1 MKGTLTSIGM
11 LTEEEKV
18 QISEDSSLASIAA
31 RSLAEIKSD
40 FDVDLLLGLT
50 EADVLARRKRWGKNQ
65 VIPEDQV
72 TVFQLLYRQFASSVV
87 VLLLVAALISF
98 ATGDHLQA
106 IGILIAVIINA
117 VVGFI
122 TEMRAKVSLEA
133 LEQIASPTTR
143 VVRGGSDHTVLA
155 SDLVPGDLVKLD
167 AGSRVPAD
175 LRIIEDASLCLDESV
190 LTGESIAKTKSS
202 TILADHEGDEAD
214 SFSTIAY
221 HGTHV
226 LDGRGMGVVVKTGSD
241 TSLGELQQSLIES
254 HTVPTPMEVRL
265 EELGR
270 QLTWLTV
277 VMCVVIVA
285 IGLLYKHDF
294 WSMLEAAIALAVAA
308 IPEGLPV
315 VATLALAMGTQKMV
329 KLGSLIRQLAA
340 VETLGCTT
348 IICSDKTGTLTQN
361 KLMVTDICLGV
372 DELKVSGEGFKP
384 EGKIEK
390 TSSGQESYRC
400 EDDAVL
406 QELVLAGLLCN
417 DSTLTEEPEEGWVIL
432 GDPTEGALLVLAA
445 KAGLGSELIEVSQ
458 AHKRL
463 KEFPFDLERKRMVT
477 INALGSSSGSEAENE
492 VRAFIKGSPEVVI
505 ESCSHLRTGS
515 GLDDLDEEWRARYLA
530 LNDQYAGKGLRV
542 LALAEKNLSKDEV
555 ESCSF
560 SDFEQ
565 GLTLL
570 GLVAMQD
577 RARKGVYEAIQ
588 KCRSAG
594 IKVMM
599 LTGDQVRTAVNIA
612 KDLKL
617 AETIAERSVVSGA
630 QLGKLTS
637 SEEKERL
644 KEAVV
649 LARVNPS
656 LKLNIV
662 KTLQEMGNVVAMTGD
677 GVNDAPALKQAN
689 IGVAMGRS
697 GTDLAREASNMVIT
711 DDNFATIVSAI
722 KEGRMIYENIRRAI
736 CYLLTAT
743 VASVV
748 TIAAAIIYDG
758 TLAMEPLQLLWLNLI
773 MHIFP
778 GLGIVMQEAAPGIM
792 QRPPRDAKES
802 IIGRFEAEQIVVR
815 ALAVSIGV
823 LGAIIMTRL
832 VDGSDLYV
840 TTVAFS
846 TIAIGLLFQAWA
858 WLFLNPDHKAPKP
871 PVNRFMYLMMFVSY
885 LSVIT
890 AVYLPGLASIL
901 KTQPLELPELFT
913 VFFFSGGSVILTLF
927 YEYLRPLLAG
937 KKKSV

>member
-1 MKGTLTSIGM
+1 M
-11 LTEEEKV
+11 LTEEDKV
-18 QISEDSSLASIAA
+18 EIGEDRSLASIAA

-40 FDVDLLLGLT
+40 FDVDLAAGLT
-50 EADVLARRKRWGKNQ
+50 EAEVLARLKRWGKNQ

-98 ATGDHLQA
+98 ATGDHIQA

-175 LRIIEDASLCLDESV
+175 LRLVEDASLCLDESV
-190 LTGESIAKTKSS
+190 LTGESISKTKSS
-202 TILADHEGDEAD
+202 TILTEHDKDGAD

-221 HGTHV
+221 HGTYV

-277 VMCVVIVA
+277 VMCIVIVV

-315 VATLALAMGTQKMV
+315 VATLALALGTQKMV

-348 IICSDKTGTLTQN
+348 IICSDKTGTLTEN
-361 KLMVTDICLGV
+361 KLMVTDICLGTE
-372 DELKVSGEGFKP
+372 ELTVSGEGFKP
-384 EGKIEK
+384 EGRIEK
-390 TSSGQESYRC
+390 VSAGQESYC
-400 EDDAVL
+400 CKEDAVL
-406 QELVLAGLLCN
+406 QELVLVGLLCN
-417 DSTLTEEPEEGWVIL
+417 DSTLTKDPEEGWIIL

-445 KAGLGSELIEVSQ
+445 KAGIGAGLEEASPE
-458 AHKRL
+458 HKRL

-477 INALGSSSGSEAENE
+477 INSLSSGLEAGAEIK
-492 VRAFIKGSPEVVI
+492 AFIKGSPEVVI
-505 ESCSHLRTGS
+505 ESCSHLLTAS

-530 LNDQYAGKGLRV
+530 LNDQYAGRGLRV
-542 LALAEKNLSKDEV
+542 LALAEKNLGKDEV
-555 ESCSF
+555 DSCSF

-577 RARKGVYEAIQ
+577 KPRRGVYEAIQ
-588 KCRSAG
+588 KCRTAG

-612 KDLKL
+612 KDLNL
-617 AETIAERSVVSGA
+617 AENIAESSVVSGA
-630 QLGKLTS
+630 QLGNLTS
-637 SEEKERL
+637 SAEKERL

-662 KTLQEMGNVVAMTGD
+662 KILQEMGNVVAMTGD

-792 QRPPRDAKES
+792 RRPPRDPKES
-802 IIGRFEAEQIVVR
+802 IIGLFEAEQIFVR
-815 ALAVSIGV
+815 ALAVSFGV

-840 TTVAFS
+840 TTVAFT

-871 PVNRFMYLMMFVSY
+871 PVNKFMYLMMFVSY
-885 LSVIT
+885 LSVII
-890 AVYLPGLASIL
+890 AVYLPGLANIL

-913 VFFFSGGSVILTLF
+913 VFFFSGASLLLTLF
-927 YEYLRPLLAG
+927 YEYLRPLLTR
-937 KKKSV
+937 KKKTD

>member
-1 MKGTLTSIGM
+1 M
-11 LTEEEKV
+11 LTEEEKLE
-18 QISEDSSLASIAA
+18 IGEDRSLASIAA

-40 FDVDLLLGLT
+40 FDVDLTAGLA
-50 EADVLARRKRWGKNQ
+50 EAEVLSRRKRWGKNQ

-72 TVFQLLYRQFASSVV
+72 TVYQLLYRQFASSVV

-98 ATGDHLQA
+98 ATGDHIQA
-106 IGILIAVIINA
+106 IGILIAVVINA

-143 VVRGGSDHTVLA
+143 VVRDGSDHTVLA

-175 LRIIEDASLCLDESV
+175 LRLVEDASLCLDESV
-190 LTGESIAKTKSS
+190 LTGESISKTKSS
-202 TILADHEGDEAD
+202 TILAEHDKDGAD

-277 VMCVVIVA
+277 VMCIVIVL

-348 IICSDKTGTLTQN
+348 IICSDKTGTLTEN
-361 KLMVTDICLGV
+361 KLMVTDICLGTE
-372 DELKVSGEGFKP
+372 ELAVSGEGFKP
-384 EGKIEK
+384 EGRIEK
-390 TSSGQESYRC
+390 VSPVQEGYRC
-400 EDDAVL
+400 EEDATL

-417 DSTLTEEPEEGWVIL
+417 DSTLTKDPEEGWIIL

-445 KAGLGSELIEVSQ
+445 KAGFSTGLEAAGQV
-458 AHKRL
+458 HKRL
-463 KEFPFDLERKRMVT
+463 NEFPFDLERKRMVT
-477 INALGSSSGSEAENE
+477 INALGSSSGSEAESE
-492 VRAFIKGSPEVVI
+492 AEIKAFIKGSPEVVI
-505 ESCSHLRTGS
+505 ESCSHLLTAS

-530 LNDQYAGKGLRV
+530 LNDQYAGRGLRV
-542 LALAEKNLSKDEV
+542 LALAEKKLNPDEI

-577 RARKGVYEAIQ
+577 KPRRGVYEAIQ
-588 KCRSAG
+588 KCRTAG

-612 KDLKL
+612 KDLNL
-617 AETIAERSVVSGA
+617 AENIAERSVVSGA
-630 QLGKLTS
+630 QLGNLTS
-637 SEEKERL
+637 SAEKERL

-662 KTLQEMGNVVAMTGD
+662 KILQEMGNVVAMTGD

-792 QRPPRDAKES
+792 QRPPRDPKES
-802 IIGRFEAEQIVVR
+802 IIGLFEAEQIVVR
-815 ALAVSIGV
+815 ALAVSFGV

-840 TTVAFS
+840 TTVAFT

-871 PVNRFMYLMMFVSY
+871 PVNKFMYLMMFVSY
-885 LSVIT
+885 LSVII
-890 AVYLPGLASIL
+890 AVYLPGLANIL

-913 VFFFSGGSVILTLF
+913 IFFFSGASVILTLF
-927 YEYLRPLLAG
+927 YEYLRPLLARR
-937 KKKSV
+937 KKTD

>member
-87 VLLLVAALISF
+87 ILLLVAALISF

-390 TSSGQESYRC
+390 TSSGQENYRC

-477 INALGSSSGSEAENE
+477 INALGFSSGSEAENE
-492 VRAFIKGSPEVVI
+492 VRAFIKGSPEVVV

-530 LNDQYAGKGLRV
+530 LNDQYAGRGLRV

-555 ESCSF
+555 ENCSF

-677 GVNDAPALKQAN
+677 GVYDAPALKQAN

-736 CYLLTAT
+736 CYLTAT
-743 VASVV
+743 VASV

-758 TLAMEPLQLLWLNLI
+758 TLAMEPFTITLAQFDHAYLSWSGDS
-773 MHIFP
+773 HA
-778 GLGIVMQEAAPGIM
+778 GGGAGHM
-792 QRPPRDAKES
+792 QRSPRDAKES

-815 ALAVSIGV
+815 HCCLSWRSG
-823 LGAIIMTRL
+823 R
-832 VDGSDLYV
+832 DYNDPFSRYGSDLYV

-846 TIAIGLLFQAWA
+846 TSSPSDCCSVPAWA
-858 WLFLNPDHKAPKP
+858 LSQSDHKAPKP
-871 PVNRFMYLMMFVSY
+871 PVNKFMYLMMFVSY

-913 VFFFSGGSVILTLF
+913 VFFFSGGSVVLTLF